1 MIFLLNKKHIPN
13 CLAILRITLVVPI
26 ILLLAVDTNRAY
38 MIASFI
44 WLIAG
49 LTDALDGYLSRK
61 WRVQSTTGALLD
73 ITADKILVLSVMI
86 FLCYLQRIDPI
97 IVILLMARDI
107 YLSGLRAMAGSKD
120 VFVSVRSL
128 AKWKTAGQIMGMFL
142 FLIGTGSAPI
152 WPNSSFLLYL
162 TGYFLLWVSV
172 VLSWISAVHYTLDFK
187 KKCL

>member
-38 MIASFI
+38 IIASFI

-73 ITADKILVLSVMI
+73 LTADKILVLSVMI

-142 FLIGTGSAPI
+142 FLIGSTLSVYVQWA
-152 WPNSSFLLYL
+152 
-162 TGYFLLWVSV
+162 GYGLLWVSV
-172 VLSWISAVHYTLDFK
+172 VLSWISAVHYSLDFK